1 MELQKW
7 RRLGSTYQLLP
18 LPRKRKSTEI
28 ELPLR
33 CFPWCD
39 MPPGNHGCQSDFYS
53 AKIPAPRTVECPE
66 WRASRRGARNRK
78 RAGPARG
85 TPAHVIPAAVGT

>member
-1 MELQKW
+1 MGK
-7 RRLGSTYQLLP
+7 LLKRSRIHV
-18 LPRKRKSTEI
+18 LVAAKRKCNDA
-28 ELPLR
+28 LPLR

-39 MPPGNHGCQSDFYS
+39 MPLGNHGYPSDFYS
-53 AKIPAPRTVECPE
+53 AKIPEPRTVECPE

-78 RAGPARG
+78 RAGPAQG